1 MSEPRMTVL
10 SNGMKVVTQHLPSR
24 QVYANLKVDVGA
36 RDETEAEAGIS
47 HFLEHMLAADTER
60 MTVEENAAALQ
71 RMRGI
76 SNASTGYENT
86 CFEYSVNKN
95 YTEDAVQ
102 MLADGI
108 LRSTITPQRLEAE
121 RGSILQEWQADSTD
135 VDDRLDQ
142 SLLQVA
148 FPNSGLDKSIDGTPE
163 LINSRSRQNLL
174 DFMQRHYSADKMV
187 LTLVGDVD
195 HDAVCEMAEKHFAG
209 LQQHSSKQATPTAE
223 YRGGMRTHYNKSAV
237 ETCLNI
243 GFECSGS
250 DKADNLPAETVL
262 SCMLAGSFAS
272 RLTVEL
278 RNESG
283 LVYDVSAENQ
293 PFRNAGLFKISTA
306 CDGEDVY
313 EVLERTCHTLR
324 DLGATL
330 TQEELEQAKSELVGE
345 LERGMLQPGA
355 VAELLSD
362 AAMNDG
368 KVYSVDEMIERVE
381 AVTLEDVKSRADAI
395 FSTPPSIAATGNRR
409 HRLPSY
415 NAITEM
421 LGNERSLDASGLAV
435 VDNLPSTDRSVGEA
449 QVKGSPSRSQEQQ
462 R

>member
-86 CFEYSVNKN
+86 CFEFSVNKSH
-95 YTEDAVQ
+95 TEDAVE

-121 RGSILQEWQADSTD
+121 RGSIMQEWQSDSTD

-148 FPNSGLDKSIDGTPE
+148 FPNSGLDKSIDGSPE
-163 LINSRSRQNLL
+163 LINSRSREDLL
-174 DFMQRHYSADKMV
+174 DFMQRHYSGDKMV

-209 LQQHSSKQATPTAE
+209 LQPHSAGSTMHKAD
-223 YRGGMRTHYNKSAV
+223 YRGGMRTHYNNSAV

-243 GFECSGS
+243 GFGCSGS
-250 DKADNLPAETVL
+250 NEADNLPAETVL
-262 SCMLAGSFAS
+262 ASVLAGSFAA

-278 RNESG
+278 RNETG

-293 PFRNAGLFKISTA
+293 PFRDTGLFKISTA

-313 EVLERTCHTLR
+313 EVLERTCDTLR
-324 DLGATL
+324 GLSASL
-330 TQEELEQAKSELVGE
+330 TQEELEQAKAELVGE
-345 LERGMLQPGA
+345 LERSMLQPGS

-368 KVYSVDEMIERVE
+368 KVYSIDDIIEQVE
-381 AVTLEDVKSRADAI
+381 AVSLEDVKSRADAI

-415 NAITEM
+415 NEITEM
-421 LGNERSLDASGLAV
+421 LGQERALDASGLAA

-449 QVKGSPSRSQEQQ
+449 QLKATPSRSQGQQ